1 MFKIKHILKTL
12 MAAALLST
20 AMPVTHALAQ
30 GSHVITMQQADIR
43 SFIDD
48 VAIVTGKTFLV
59 DQRVNG
65 QVTISSEQS
74 LTKSE
79 VFIVFKDV
87 MRVHGYAVTRTG
99 SGDYRI
105 SPLQGAAANAP
116 FVNVEG
122 ATGQLATTVIRLNHT
137 DAAQAARLIK
147 PAMHPQ
153 GVLTANPNGSLIVIT
168 DFPENIRKA
177 RKIIEALDT
186 DSRIVRTIPLTHMRA
201 IDAEDA
207 LKALGGAQP
216 KFKVVSVAGSNSI
229 ILEGEASEV
238 SRLVPILQQM
248 DQPSG
253 ISRGA
258 VSVVPL
264 RFADGAS
271 VIDILITLLPAYAKE
286 GETPPTVAYEPSS
299 NTIIISADPDTQ
311 EALESVIRQL
321 DQRRP
326 QVLVE
331 AMVVEISDTAA
342 KALGVELAL
351 GGVEGSAVPFLGT
364 NFAQQPGNVLGLTGA
379 LVGEDAGLDTAA
391 LQSAAV
397 TSLLGLTGTVFGA
410 GVQTNDGFFGVIANA
425 IETDENSNIL
435 STPFVTTLDNEPA
448 SFLVGQEIPI
458 ATGESLGDDNLN
470 AFRTFERQDVG
481 IKLDVLPQISEGDV
495 IRLEL
500 KQEVSSIAGALSTLA
515 EDFVTNTREI
525 ETTVLANDGE
535 IIVLGGLIQDDEQ
548 ISFEKVPVLGDVP
561 VLGNLFKSDSTS
573 RVRTNLMVFL
583 RPTIIRNG
591 ADARPLTQDRLR
603 LLRDADL
610 RQTGRN
616 SSKIDPFIEPG
627 R

>member
-1 MFKIKHILKTL
+1 
-12 MAAALLST
+12 
-20 AMPVTHALAQ
+20 
-30 GSHVITMQQADIR
+30 
-43 SFIDD
+43 
-48 VAIVTGKTFLV
+48 
-59 DQRVNG
+59 
-65 QVTISSEQS
+65 
-74 LTKSE
+74 
-79 VFIVFKDV
+79 
-87 MRVHGYAVTRTG
+87 
-99 SGDYRI
+99 
-105 SPLQGAAANAP
+105 
-116 FVNVEG
+116 
-122 ATGQLATTVIRLNHT
+122 
-137 DAAQAARLIK
+137 
-147 PAMHPQ
+147 MHPQ

-364 NFAQQPGNVLGLTGA
+364 NFTQQPGNVLGLTGA

-616 SSKIDPFIEPG
+616 SSKIDPFIEPE